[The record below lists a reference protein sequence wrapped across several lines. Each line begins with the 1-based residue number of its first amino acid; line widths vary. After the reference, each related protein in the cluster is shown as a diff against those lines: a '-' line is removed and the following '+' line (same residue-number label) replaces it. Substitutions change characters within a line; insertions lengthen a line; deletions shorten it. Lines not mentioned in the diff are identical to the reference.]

1 MKEKSKTEI
10 LTELY
15 NTHFVKNY
23 AFKVSGRLDKVFFE
37 DIVGELYLFICELPE
52 DLIVG
57 IYNKCG
63 INCFRQYVSG
73 IIVKQLR
80 SKNSVIYRKYK
91 KDYNTTIPLSSI
103 LQPERTWEE
112 NERPLI

>member
-1 MKEKSKTEI
+1 MEEKSKSEI

-15 NTHFVKNY
+15 NTHFVENY
-23 AFKVSGRLDKVFFE
+23 AFKMAGKLDKIFFE

-52 DLIVG
+52 DFIMG

-80 SKNSVIYRKYK
+80 SKNSIIYRKYK
-91 KDYNTTIPLSSI
+91 KGYNTTIPLSLI
-103 LQPERTWEE
+103 PRPTPTWEE
-112 NERPLI
+112 NENE